1 VSARH
6 GSLLLL
12 LSVPALALIVLPLV
26 GLFLNTEIARFGS
39 YVCCPQVAEA
49 LRLTLVTSL
58 ISAVLILLIG
68 TPLAYWLAYS
78 EFGGKQVIDTLV
90 DLPLVLPP
98 AVAGVAL
105 LMTFGRVGFIGIHLA
120 PKITLPFT
128 TAAVVMAQTFV
139 AGPFYVR
146 QARVGFESVPRQL
159 QMASLTMGASP
170 LRTFLKITVPIAS
183 HAILAGLVMA
193 WARAVG
199 EFGATLMFAGN
210 LQGVTQTMPLAIY
223 AAMEQDIRI
232 PVVLS
237 VTLVAVSF
245 LVIIVTKFLLGPK
258 PAPQGAA
265 APSGRG

>member
-1 VSARH
+1 MPGRNRAI
-6 GSLLLL
+6 LLL
-12 LSVPALALIVLPLV
+12 LSAPALGLIVLPLV
-26 GLFLNTEIARFGS
+26 GLFLNTELARFGS

-49 LRLTLVTSL
+49 LRLTLATSL

-68 TPLAYWLAYS
+68 TPMAYWLAYTD
-78 EFGGKQVIDTLV
+78 FRGKQLVDTLV

-128 TAAVVMAQTFV
+128 TAAVIIAQTFV

-170 LRTFLKITVPIAS
+170 LRTFLKVTVPIAS

-245 LVIIVTKFLLGPK
+245 LVIIITKFLLSPRST
-258 PAPQGAA
+258 PQEAV
-265 APSGRG
+265 APSGRA